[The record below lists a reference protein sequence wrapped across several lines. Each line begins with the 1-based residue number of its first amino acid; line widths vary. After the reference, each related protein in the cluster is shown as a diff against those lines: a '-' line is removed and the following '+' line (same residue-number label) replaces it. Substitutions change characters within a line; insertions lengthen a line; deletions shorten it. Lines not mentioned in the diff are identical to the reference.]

1 MDNNTI
7 LALAEISLQ
16 GKNYQDSYEKYS
28 KLIEIDIN
36 NPRAWIGKGIS
47 AGYLSN
53 VSKSTFD
60 EVEVCLNYALKLNP
74 EDSDKEKVLEN
85 LIPIAEYYIRLQIG
99 KANGVIDEKA
109 KEPLSTFQLSGVRNV
124 QQTAERYKANN
135 QIFDSVFK
143 AIQFTNVGF
152 NFGAEESFRKKQI
165 ILIDTF
171 LKIINSEIH
180 EEKKRE
186 LNTLRAE
193 IISQI
198 SKVDQTYTAPESP
211 KSGGC
216 FIATTIYQS
225 ESHPKVVELRNFRD
239 TFLIKSKTGREFIS
253 IYYKYSPQISSK
265 LLGQTTIN
273 MLIKKTILEP
283 LIWLIKK

>member
-1 MDNNTI
+1 MENKNLI
-7 LALAEISLQ
+7 SLAEISLV

-28 KLIEIDIN
+28 KLTEIDIN
-36 NPRAWIGKGIS
+36 NPKAWIGKGIS

-60 EVEVCLNYALKLNP
+60 EVEACLNYALKLNP

-99 KANGVIDEKA
+99 KANGVVDEKA

-135 QIFDSVFK
+135 QIFDSVFR
-143 AIQFTNVGF
+143 AIQFTKVGL
-152 NFGAEESFRKKQI
+152 NFGAEESFMKKQI
-165 ILIDTF
+165 TLIDTF

-180 EEKKRE
+180 EEKKRL
-186 LNTLRAE
+186 LNSFRST
-193 IISQI
+193 IITEI
-198 SKVDQTYTAPESP
+198 SKIDQTYTAPESP

-239 TFLIKSKTGREFIS
+239 TFLMKSKSGRELIS

-265 LLGQTTIN
+265 LLGRTTIN
-273 MLIKKTILEP
+273 TLIKKTILEP